1 MLFELKVAN
10 YSEPGPGPGS
20 PDCDGEK
27 TLRRAPR
34 KTERG
39 AAVVAASQQT
49 EGNGPSSSHAAY
61 IRSLTER
68 LSYDF

>member
-39 AAVVAASQQT
+39 AAVVAASQET
-49 EGNGPSSSHAAY
+49 DSHAAY

>member
-1 MLFELKVAN
+1 MEVKLAN

-27 TLRRAPR
+27 TLRRVPR
-34 KTERG
+34 KTERR
-39 AAVVAASQQT
+39 AVVVSEET
-49 EGNGPSSSHAAY
+49 DGPGPASSHAAY
-61 IRSLTER
+61 IRSLTDR